1 MRLKTVAVFV
11 FAFLSMTITHSAK
24 AVVVIDNPF
33 TFELT
38 ITTSQ
43 VLTDPTVVLFDASI
57 PTQRFDFGEFAS
69 PGTYTAIFDGDLGSS
84 TTYSFLSLY
93 GENLS
98 PNPAV
103 AAAFPSAIA
112 ANVIGQPFSSAFP
125 NPNFSETGV
134 GNALLNQDAA
144 TVLAF
149 SNQEL
154 QANSGPLGTSLEL
167 VGFTNGQNIGSLT
180 VTVVPEP
187 QSSGLLAAG
196 LILLFLLSGTLR
208 RQHLEPCFLANR
220 STQQNPVRD
229 YLG

>member
-1 MRLKTVAVFV
+1 MRFKTVAVLV
-11 FAFLSMTITHSAK
+11 FTLVSMTITHSAK

-38 ITTSQ
+38 IATSQ

-57 PTQRFDFGEFAS
+57 PTQRFDLGEFAP
-69 PGTYTAIFDGDLGSS
+69 PGTYTATFDGDLGSS

-112 ANVIGQPFSSAFP
+112 ANVIGQSFSAAFP
-125 NPNFSETGV
+125 NLTFSETDV
-134 GNALLNQDAA
+134 GNALLDQNAT

-149 SNQEL
+149 SDQNL
-154 QANSGPLGTSLEL
+154 QANSVPLGTSLNL
-167 VGFTNGQNIGSLT
+167 VGFTNGQSIGSLV

-187 QSSGLLAAG
+187 QSPSLLATG
-196 LILLFLLSGTLR
+196 LILLLLLSGTLGR
-208 RQHLEPCFLANR
+208 ERVVDKM
-220 STQQNPVRD
+220 S
-229 YLG
+229 G